1 MDGYSGRFE
10 CGGAVDGDA
19 LAVVTGRLLVIAA
32 RMMPRQ
38 TQNPFEPVTLATLAA
53 GC

>member
-10 CGGAVDGDA
+10 CGVDGDA